1 MSMKKYKRPL
11 LFILNSFK
19 WHKKLFYVFFL
30 WKIIEWLFYVI
41 LPVVIKLEMDQLVEK
56 NEQLFWIIEL
66 SSFNIFLVILT
77 IIFWIKLLENLL
89 KSFIELFEWDYVKI
103 YENYFWESLYERIK
117 NIEPWVFLNSR
128 NKRFIEDVIWISNSL
143 WYTIRSFLWKIIS
156 NFFVIIWIITVLAL
170 INVWVFFIIVLS
182 GILLYFIDKLK
193 NKYQSR
199 HNFEEKYDL
208 DEKMWIL
215 THQMK
220 KNMNYLISSWW
231 YDFVLGFFAKH
242 NKQIKDKTLLMQ
254 KKNLVLSIFSFIIE
268 NISEMWVKL
277 VIGYWIFFW
286 TTSIWTM
293 TMSILYIWRLEEF
306 FTFVRSFKWE
316 LDEFKD
322 NLLKLDLFL
331 DLVDTSSI
339 KKINELDFSSIKFIS
354 VDFKYPNFAETELK
368 YLEITEN
375 RIKKY
380 SNNWEYEKDELHL
393 IEESRKELKKINPII
408 LNKINL
414 NFESWKTYWLVWKN
428 WAWKTTITSLLM
440 NFFSNYTW
448 NILINSDE
456 AKLISR
462 ESFVSN
468 ISVINQ
474 IPYIISGFS
483 VRENLMLWV
492 NKYYK
497 DERIIELLE
506 KFNLK
511 DKIFKSRKGLDSR
524 IWYDNDFSWWEKQ
537 LIVLI
542 RTILQDKKVLIMDE
556 GTNQLDAE
564 NEILIMNELLKN
576 KKDKIVIFITHRMT
590 TIKKADVIYCLDK
603 WKIEFSWSHKELMS
617 SNNVY
622 SDLYNKQLGD

>member
-1 MSMKKYKRPL
+1 MKKYKRPL